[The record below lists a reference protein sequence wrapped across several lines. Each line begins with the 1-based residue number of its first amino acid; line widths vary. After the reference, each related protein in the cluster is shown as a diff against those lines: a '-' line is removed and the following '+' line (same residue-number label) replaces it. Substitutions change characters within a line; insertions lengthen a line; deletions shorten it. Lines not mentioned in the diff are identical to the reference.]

1 VTAAVPPRAEAV
13 LAFWFAPEHA
23 AHWFD
28 ADAAFDEAIR
38 TRFAAD
44 TGEAAAGRLAGWAAS
59 PRGWLAL
66 LILLDQFP
74 RNLHRGDPRAWA
86 QDVGAQR
93 VALSG
98 IAEGF
103 DRHLPALQRVFAY
116 LPLEHA
122 ENMELQDRSVA
133 LFEAL
138 CADAPPQER
147 SRFGNFLDYA
157 RRHREVIARFGR
169 FPHRNAVLGRAS
181 TAEERA
187 YLAQPGAG
195 F

>member
-1 VTAAVPPRAEAV
+1 VAATPPRAEAV

-23 AHWFD
+23 AHWFA
-28 ADAAFDEAIR
+28 ADAAFDETIR
-38 TRFAAD
+38 TGFAAD
-44 TGEAAAGRLAGWAAS
+44 AEAAAAGHLRDWAAT
-59 PRGWLAL
+59 PPGWLAL

-86 QDVGAQR
+86 QDVGAQQL
-93 VALSG
+93 ALSG

-103 DRHLPALQRVFAY
+103 DRRLPAPQRVFAY

-122 ENMELQDRSVA
+122 ENMALQRRSVA
-133 LFEAL
+133 LFETL
-138 CADAPPQER
+138 CAEVPVEER
-147 SRFGNFLDYA
+147 PRYAGFLDYA
-157 RRHREVIARFGR
+157 RRHCEVIARFGR

-181 TAEERA
+181 TAEELA